1 MADPL
6 RILLSGPG
14 LIGRQHAK
22 KIMAHSDCVLAGVVA
37 PPIPENLE
45 WLATHSLDR
54 FDTLDQALDSI
65 RGVDAVIV
73 SAPNAC
79 HFDQAMLC
87 VERRLPVFV
96 EKPVTDRLDTARQ
109 LADAVKASEVPVL
122 VGHHRTHSGLIS
134 VARTFLQSPD
144 FGRLVAVQGSALFY
158 KPAHY
163 FAEGPWRTQTG
174 GGPILIN
181 LIHEIGFIRHMCGEF
196 VRLSAISSHA
206 ARGFAVEDSVALSF
220 QLSTGALGTFLL
232 SDTAASA
239 NSWEMTSGE
248 NLAYPYYPDG
258 NCYHFAGTMGSLD
271 FPSMQVKHYATGT
284 EPSWWSPFCESR
296 LAIERSDPLDRQL
309 DHFLDVIRGK
319 AAPLVSAQDGYA
331 NMLIVDAI
339 GRAVSEA
346 RTIEIET
353 G

>member
-1 MADPL
+1 MASKV

-14 LIGRQHAK
+14 LIGRQHAQR
-22 KIMAHSDCVLAGVVA
+22 ILAHPDCVLAGIVA

-45 WLATHSLDR
+45 WARTYSLQR
-54 FDTLDQALDSI
+54 YDTLEQALD
-65 RGVDAVIV
+65 GAMPLDAVII

-79 HFDQAMLC
+79 HFDQAALC
-87 VERRLPVFV
+87 IDRNLPALV

-109 LADAVKASEVPVL
+109 LAQAASAKGVPIL

-134 VARTFLQSPD
+134 VARAFLQSPD
-144 FGRLVAVQGSALFY
+144 FGNLVAVQGSALFY

-163 FAEGPWRTQTG
+163 FAEGPWRTQIG

-181 LIHEIGFIRHMCGEF
+181 LIHEIGFIRHLCGEF
-196 VRLSAISSHA
+196 VRISAIASNAS
-206 ARGFAVEDSVALSF
+206 RGFAVEDSVSLSF
-220 QLSTGALGTFLL
+220 ELSTGALGTFLL

-248 NLAYPYYPDG
+248 NPAYPYYPEG

-271 FPSMQVKHYATGT
+271 FPSMQVKHYPAGT
-284 EPSWWSPFCESR
+284 EPSWWSPFCDGR
-296 LAIERSDPLDRQL
+296 LSTERSDPLDRQL
-309 DHFLDVIRGK
+309 DHFLDVIRGT

-331 NMLIVDAI
+331 NMLVVDAI
-339 GRAVSEA
+339 GHAVRED
-346 RTIEIET
+346 RTITIET
-353 G
+353 A